1 VVLHRRLGLKS
12 VLAVVAVT
20 LVMLAGLSQ
29 LLFKDSDEPA
39 ETVAIATTTAPTSCA
54 ETSEPYGTAPD
65 GFKYEKV
72 DEATRLKTV
81 QALNLNESGG
91 PVDMRKATREGLTL
105 GTLVGVP
112 SRDPAAYVS
121 GVVKSAKSGGVPVK
135 EQKTY
140 AVIPLSDG
148 KLVAA
153 GVRGCKAVLIS
164 ATDPTAVPFLA
175 DAVFPT
181 PSG

>member
-1 VVLHRRLGLKS
+1 MVLDRRLGLKS

-20 LVMLAGLSQ
+20 VLVLAGLSQ

-39 ETVAIATTTAPTSCA
+39 ETAAIATTAPTSCE

-121 GVVKSAKSGGVPVK
+121 GLVKSAKSGGVPVK

-175 DAVFPT
+175 DAVFAT
-181 PSG
+181 PAG

>member
-1 VVLHRRLGLKS
+1 MVLDRRLGLKS
-12 VLAVVAVT
+12 VLAAVAVT
-20 LVMLAGLSQ
+20 LLVLAGLSQ
-29 LLFKDSDEPA
+29 LLFKDSDKPA
-39 ETVAIATTTAPTSCA
+39 ETAAIATTAPTSCE

-112 SRDPAAYVS
+112 SRDPAA
-121 GVVKSAKSGGVPVK
+121 
-135 EQKTY
+135 
-140 AVIPLSDG
+140 
-148 KLVAA
+148 
-153 GVRGCKAVLIS
+153 
-164 ATDPTAVPFLA
+164 
-175 DAVFPT
+175 
-181 PSG
+181 